1 MASDKTTAEGVV
13 AQGYAPARRI
23 ADLADDDK
31 PREKAIRL
39 GIDKLSVAE
48 LIAIVLGSGLPGK
61 SVIELS
67 REILDTCGNDP
78 EQLARLSIAEMVR
91 KFKGVGP
98 AKAVTLSA
106 AIALGQACAA
116 RRRYEMPQVRRSA
129 DAYDYVSGSMAHLPH
144 EEFRILML
152 TRANRIKSMSTI
164 SSGGTTATVVDV
176 KMVIKQAI
184 DALADGLI
192 LVHNHPSGN
201 LTPSPQDDQLTRR
214 IAEAAALCDIRVM
227 DHIIVSSSGYY
238 SYADE
243 GKL

>member
-1 MASDKTTAEGVV
+1 MSA
-13 AQGYAPARRI
+13 GYAAPRRI

-31 PREKAIRL
+31 PREKAMRY
-39 GIDKLSVAE
+39 GVDKLSVAE

-61 SVIELS
+61 SVIDLS
-67 REILDTCGNDP
+67 REILDTCHNDL
-78 EQLARLSIAEMVR
+78 EQLSRLSIAEMVR

-106 AIALGQACAA
+106 AIALGQACVA
-116 RRRYEMPQVRRSA
+116 RRRFEMPQVCSSA
-129 DAYDYVSGSMAHLPH
+129 DAYDYVVSDMAHLSH
-144 EEFRILML
+144 EEFRILIL
-152 TRANRIKSMSTI
+152 TRANRIKNMATI
-164 SSGGTTATVVDV
+164 SSGGTTSTVVDV

-201 LTPSPQDDQLTRR
+201 LMPSPQDDKLTRR
-214 IAEAAALCDIRVM
+214 IVEAAGMCDIRVM
-227 DHIIVSSSGYY
+227 DHIIVASSGYY

-243 GKL
+243 GRL